1 MLLERLDRHFLAQA
15 KVIAINADVFGR
27 KEAVIRTKRGLT
39 QNKFNLVRE
48 ENEGYS
54 KLLTELNTPFDAN
67 TVHGVIGNV
76 RALIGHFD
84 LDPNRV
90 FDIVL
95 DAFEQHID
103 NTAFLPLVYM
113 FPQAYLAHILGF
125 KYQFY
130 QSEQRV
136 APKSLHRLTAT
147 LIKHQVLA
155 LDEIY
160 PHVSSLC
167 SCLQMECV
175 TH

>member
-39 QNKFNLVRE
+39 QNKFNLFRE
-48 ENEGYS
+48 ESEGYS
-54 KLLTELNTPFDAN
+54 KLLTELNTPFDASS
-67 TVHGVIGNV
+67 VQGVIGNV

-90 FDIVL
+90 FDLVL
-95 DAFEQHID
+95 DAFEQQID
-103 NTAFLPLVYM
+103 NTAFVPLVLV
-113 FPQAYLAHILGF
+113 FPPAYLAHILGF

-130 QSEQRV
+130 QNDGRL
-136 APKSLHRLTAT
+136 APKSLHKLTAT

-160 PHVSSLC
+160 PHVRSLCNYSSLFIA
-167 SCLQMECV
+167 
-175 TH
+175 H